1 MHAGVRTD
9 VTPMADERDPRMAA
23 RRRRAAQPPPWL
35 APDAPSQWWSAAP
48 PADRPP
54 RDHGRS
60 WPGDTAYVDGDAE
73 SPAHASSPRIVPA
86 TPSTSIWAALL
97 AWLRGVWRMR
107 QRVAWG
113 AALRRAAA
121 SGLVKLFILLLCAWL
136 VVNVGQA
143 LLRVVAPGG
152 LHFGAA
158 PAATAPAR
166 PSPTHAHT
174 PLPTPT
180 PLTQTELDG
189 VITITNL
196 DAQNPFEGDVQ
207 VLAHDGAWSC
217 RNAPLPKSAWH
228 VRLDPGVTLSFP
240 CIIPVASPASLPAH
254 TFRKTVSTPDGQGLA
269 LVDNPAPFAGVLF
282 IPTPLPTT
290 AP

>member
-1 MHAGVRTD
+1 
-9 VTPMADERDPRMAA
+9 MADERDPRAAAA
-23 RRRRAAQPPPWL
+23 RRGRAAQPPPWL

-48 PADRPP
+48 PADRP
-54 RDHGRS
+54 RRAHERS
-60 WPGDTAYVDGDAE
+60 WPGAADYVDGDVDGDVENDA
-73 SPAHASSPRIVPA
+73 PAPPPRIVPA
-86 TPSTSIWAALL
+86 TPPTSTWAALI
-97 AWLRGVWRMR
+97 AWLRAVWRQR

-136 VVNVGQA
+136 VVNVGQT
-143 LLRVVAPGG
+143 LLRMVAPGG

-166 PSPTHAHT
+166 PSPTRAHT

-180 PLTQTELDG
+180 PLAQTELDG

-196 DAQNPFEGDVQ
+196 DGQNPFEGDVQ
-207 VLAHDGAWSC
+207 VLARDGAWFC
-217 RNAPLPKSAWH
+217 RNAPLPKSTWH
-228 VRLDPGVTLSFP
+228 VRLEPGAALAIP
-240 CIIPVASPASLPAH
+240 CIIPAASPASLPAH

-269 LVDNPAPFAGVLF
+269 LVDNPAPFAGALF